1 MIKHTVCFKLKDN
14 SPEECNKAAQILRS
28 MEGNVELLREIEVGV
43 DFLHSPRSY
52 DIILQVL
59 LDDEK
64 ALEEYQKDE
73 YHCSVVKNIVAS
85 VNLNQASVGIAG
97 TVSCIFHIC
106 DPTKSD
112 ITVAYQNTTK
122 PKTLCWIVTGCI
134 AKLMTV

>member
-28 MEGNVELLREIEVGV
+28 MNGNVELLRGIEVGV

-64 ALEEYQKDE
+64 ALEEYQNDE
-73 YHCSVVKNIVAS
+73 YHCSVVKKHMHSVAESS
-85 VNLNQASVGIAG
+85 VAID
-97 TVSCIFHIC
+97 F
-106 DPTKSD
+106 
-112 ITVAYQNTTK
+112 
-122 PKTLCWIVTGCI
+122 
-134 AKLMTV
+134 KL

>member
-28 MEGNVELLREIEVGV
+28 MEGNVELLRGIEVGV

-59 LDDEK
+59 LDNEK

-73 YHCSVVKNIVAS
+73 YHCSVVKKHMHSVAESS
-85 VNLNQASVGIAG
+85 VAID
-97 TVSCIFHIC
+97 F
-106 DPTKSD
+106 
-112 ITVAYQNTTK
+112 
-122 PKTLCWIVTGCI
+122 
-134 AKLMTV
+134 KL

>member
-14 SPEECNKAAQILRS
+14 SPEECNKAEQILRS
-28 MEGNVELLREIEVGV
+28 MDSNVELLRGIEVGV

-73 YHCSVVKNIVAS
+73 YHCSVVKKHMHSVAESS
-85 VNLNQASVGIAG
+85 VAID
-97 TVSCIFHIC
+97 F
-106 DPTKSD
+106 
-112 ITVAYQNTTK
+112 
-122 PKTLCWIVTGCI
+122 
-134 AKLMTV
+134 KL

>member
-28 MEGNVELLREIEVGV
+28 MDGNVELLRGIEVGV

-64 ALEEYQKDE
+64 ALEEYQNDK
-73 YHCSVVKNIVAS
+73 YHCSVVKKHMHSVAESS
-85 VNLNQASVGIAG
+85 VAID
-97 TVSCIFHIC
+97 F
-106 DPTKSD
+106 
-112 ITVAYQNTTK
+112 
-122 PKTLCWIVTGCI
+122 
-134 AKLMTV
+134 KL

>member
-28 MEGNVELLREIEVGV
+28 MDGNVELLRGIEVGV

-59 LDDEK
+59 LDDET

-73 YHCSVVKNIVAS
+73 YHCSVVKKHMHSVAESS
-85 VNLNQASVGIAG
+85 VAID
-97 TVSCIFHIC
+97 F
-106 DPTKSD
+106 
-112 ITVAYQNTTK
+112 
-122 PKTLCWIVTGCI
+122 
-134 AKLMTV
+134 KL

>member
-28 MEGNVELLREIEVGV
+28 MEGNVELLRGIEVGV

-59 LDDEK
+59 VDDEK

-73 YHCSVVKNIVAS
+73 YHCSVVKKHMHSVAESS
-85 VNLNQASVGIAG
+85 VAID
-97 TVSCIFHIC
+97 F
-106 DPTKSD
+106 
-112 ITVAYQNTTK
+112 
-122 PKTLCWIVTGCI
+122 
-134 AKLMTV
+134 KL